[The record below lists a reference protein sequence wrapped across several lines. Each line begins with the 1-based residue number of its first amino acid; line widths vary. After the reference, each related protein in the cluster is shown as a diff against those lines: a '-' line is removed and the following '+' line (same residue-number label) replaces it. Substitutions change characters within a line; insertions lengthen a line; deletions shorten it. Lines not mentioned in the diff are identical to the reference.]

1 MTVQQSL
8 DKLEMSYIVWMEK
21 HNRDRDAG
29 YIWWERMKHCEEWS
43 TKERTYVPMSL
54 TKTLS
59 VMREWV
65 KHQKSFG

>member
-1 MTVQQSL
+1 
-8 DKLEMSYIVWMEK
+8 MEK

-54 TKTLS
+54 TKTLG

-65 KHQKSFG
+65 KHQKSFYKV